1 MEVTNRITID
11 FIAMY
16 INIPTENG
24 IEHYVVDILQPDMN
38 EDIYDVSI
46 YDLDTDG
53 QDLYSRFKVD
63 SDYGMYNDYKLDKR
77 EKLILDFV
85 ASRLELD

>member
-1 MEVTNRITID
+1 METTNRLTTD

-16 INIPTENG
+16 INIPTDNG
-24 IEHYVVDILQPDMN
+24 TEHYVVDILHPDMD

-53 QDLYSRFKVD
+53 QDLY
-63 SDYGMYNDYKLDKR
+63 G
-77 EKLILDFV
+77 
-85 ASRLELD
+85 